1 MQHKQP
7 YVFFLF
13 FFCVYF
19 QLRLPA
25 TVNHTITLG
34 TAGSRRYWFWVLSS
48 WLLLMRQ
55 FFYNQLMKLARSVE
69 LKISAPNNWTAFVL
83 LRSNS
88 RFTNAFILSD
98 AIWFPRCLHS
108 CRGDIVKPNQLIL
121 VHESGSFFFLSSDV
135 MLKLY
140 LCLFVWW
147 LECVLSGGCIWRQQL
162 VVPGG
167 TNTGIQHKKNLKTV
181 TYPVRAPSCY
191 PPRFNTACLRFFT
204 AASQV
209 CDTSWRQVSRNEGDP
224 VKRGR
229 LYICLQQPDT
239 PVINTMSS
247 KTSHREVWFLITG
260 SISQKSTNWFFHNTR
275 RKMLGNTESSGS
287 STVISSWWETDG
299 KLFMQLC
306 P

>member
-121 VHESGSFFFLSSDV
+121 VHESGSLFFFILWRDAQTLSV
-135 MLKLY
+135 
-140 LCLFVWW
+140 FV
-147 LECVLSGGCIWRQQL
+147 CVVAR
-162 VVPGG
+162 
-167 TNTGIQHKKNLKTV
+167 
-181 TYPVRAPSCY
+181 VRAEWRVY
-191 PPRFNTACLRFFT
+191 LKAAARRPR
-204 AASQV
+204 
-209 CDTSWRQVSRNEGDP
+209 GH
-224 VKRGR
+224 K
-229 LYICLQQPDT
+229 
-239 PVINTMSS
+239 
-247 KTSHREVWFLITG
+247 HRYST
-260 SISQKSTNWFFHNTR
+260 QK
-275 RKMLGNTESSGS
+275 ES
-287 STVISSWWETDG
+287 
-299 KLFMQLC
+299 
-306 P
+306 